1 MVGEASSA
9 DARAAAEYPE
19 ELKKIIEDGNY
30 SSKQVFNIDETG
42 LYWKKLP
49 NRTYISKEEA
59 SAPGFKASKD
69 RLTLLLGANAE
80 GDYKLK
86 PALVYHSENPRALKV
101 RVVKLT
107 LFYVTIFYAK
117 DCAKEFFRPYKILRF
132 FFFCQGYD
140 KAFLPVYWYANSKG
154 WMTGAVFGDYFK
166 NKLHRELEVYCNKEN
181 IPFKI
186 LLIVDN
192 APSHPAYLADISNN
206 IKIVF
211 LPPNT
216 TSLIQP
222 CDQGIISTFKA
233 YYLRSTLAN
242 LVKVTEQQNISVRDY
257 WRQFTVKDALTFIKD
272 SWSEVPT
279 SCCNGVWKKL
289 CPQFVHDF
297 KGYSIDDNV
306 AKANVKSLRLAQQVG
321 FEDLEEEDIDNL
333 LQSHTQE
340 LSNEDLFDIEK
351 ERVKMMEEKEEAAAA
366 AASPQPQ
373 RAPVMPDHR

>member
-1 MVGEASSA
+1 M
-9 DARAAAEYPE
+9 
-19 ELKKIIEDGNY
+19 
-30 SSKQVFNIDETG
+30 
-42 LYWKKLP
+42 
-49 NRTYISKEEA
+49 
-59 SAPGFKASKD
+59 
-69 RLTLLLGANAE
+69 
-80 GDYKLK
+80 
-86 PALVYHSENPRALKV
+86 
-101 RVVKLT
+101 
-107 LFYVTIFYAK
+107 
-117 DCAKEFFRPYKILRF
+117 
-132 FFFCQGYD
+132 
-140 KAFLPVYWYANSKG
+140 YWYANSKG

-233 YYLRSTLAN
+233 YYLHSTLASF
-242 LVKVTEQQNISVRDY
+242 VKVTEQQNISVRDY
-257 WRQFTVKDALTFIKD
+257 WRQLTTKDALTFIKD
-272 SWSEVPT
+272 SWSEVST

-289 CPQFVHDF
+289 CPQFVHDS

-306 AKANVKSLRLAQQVG
+306 ARANVKSLRLAQQVG

-333 LQSHTQE
+333 LQSHTQQ

-351 ERVKMMEEKEEAAAA
+351 ERVKMMEEKVEGAAAA
-366 AASPQPQ
+366 ESPQPQ
-373 RAPVMPDHR
+373 RALTAANLSECMDSLMHAMRVIEEKNPNVDRSSTIMENMASYNAMLKEKQQNKKQQPITNFFRQRTPSQLTSKSETRTDSEVDDPDEAAAPDSPPTPHTHTGSESGG